1 MYNYTIYHIL
11 NTWPHSQALSG
22 HEQKIERKE
31 DKLFQALYRFSV
43 LQATEIWAGPGTKAT
58 EYVFHCSLYC
68 TKQVM
73 QRASKGLLAPTEH
86 KWLGVSAYN
95 LGLTLFRGE
104 LFGDA
109 VLVLELAC
117 EELLGW
123 CEGGRSEEERVQRSE
138 EVRVC
143 TSVCA
148 CACMCVCV
156 CVCVCVRMCV
166 CV

>member
-1 MYNYTIYHIL
+1 MC
-11 NTWPHSQALSG
+11 
-22 HEQKIERKE
+22 
-31 DKLFQALYRFSV
+31 
-43 LQATEIWAGPGTKAT
+43 
-58 EYVFHCSLYC
+58 FHCSLYC

-109 VLVLELAC
+109 ALVLELAC

-143 TSVCA
+143 TSVC
-148 CACMCVCV
+148 MCVRVCV
-156 CVCVCVRMCV
+156 CVCVCTHVLNVFVFGIIGSLRNKQVLVLMQHSYLLQLLLQR
-166 CV
+166 